1 MTDTKIQMLIKMGI
15 FTDPSSIRSPRETE
29 RNRFG
34 RMIYGHKT
42 AGQIEIMTKDTFE
55 DTKRYYVANGARS
68 AVKNFSKNVCS

>member
-1 MTDTKIQMLIKMGI
+1 MIDPKIQKLIDMGI
-15 FTDPSSIRSPRETE
+15 FTDPSAIKSPGENQ

-42 AGQIEIMTKDTFE
+42 AGQIQIMTKDTFE

-68 AVKNFSKNVCS
+68 AVKNFSKNVCT